1 MKLSLSMR
9 KLKTIS
15 SASINHQNLLKHS
28 YHKLGYL
35 NHSLQAT
42 VISFV
47 HNTTPLEIQ
56 LILGNNLRCEFSN
69 IVHDFF
75 VIICLTF

>member
-15 SASINHQNLLKHS
+15 SASINHRNLLKLS
-28 YHKLGYL
+28 YRKLGYL
-35 NHSLQAT
+35 NHSLLAT
-42 VISFV
+42 VISSV

-56 LILGNNLRCEFSN
+56 LILGNNLRCEYQI
-69 IVHDFF
+69 IVYAF
-75 VIICLTF
+75 L